1 MFDKLSASLQKV
13 FKNLRGYGKLTER
26 NVHDALREVRLALLE
41 ADVNFQVAREF
52 IARVQA
58 KCLGAEVLDSV
69 TPGQQVIKHVHDELV
84 ELLGGGTREFDFGGG
99 KPAKVLLLGLNGAG
113 KTTTAAK
120 LARLWKKQ
128 GRRVVLVA
136 CDLKRPAAVDQL
148 KILAGQVG
156 VDFVGP
162 QVGEGLHDFG
172 RRALGQVETG
182 AWDIAIFDSAG
193 RLQVDAELVQEL
205 KELKE
210 ILAPRNAVLVLDA
223 AIGQE
228 AVNVAETFHREI
240 GLTGL
245 ILTKLDGDAR
255 GGAALSVQH
264 VAKCPILMTGVG
276 ERLEDLEPFHPDRL
290 ASRILGMG
298 DIVSFVEKAQE
309 AVDVEM
315 LAQAEETLRKKTLTL
330 EDFLSQMQQMKK
342 LGSMSS
348 LLEMLPGVGQIP
360 AEAREQALAGSEQEM
375 KKAEA
380 IIRSMTVKERRHP
393 EVLDASRKRRIAR
406 GSGTDV
412 SAVNEVLNNF
422 RRSQQMMQKMGKMQ
436 KKMLR
441 MKRF

>member
-1 MFDKLSASLQKV
+1 VFDKLSASLQKV

-26 NVHDALREVRLALLE
+26 NVQDALREVRMALLE

-52 IARVQA
+52 VARVQA
-58 KCLGAEVLDSV
+58 KCLGTEVLDSV

-84 ELLGGGTREFDFGGG
+84 ELLGGGTREFDLSGRR
-99 KPAKVLLLGLNGAG
+99 PAKVLLLGLNGAG
-113 KTTTAAK
+113 KTTTAGK

-128 GRRVVLVA
+128 GKRVVLVA
-136 CDLKRPAAVDQL
+136 CDLKRPAAVEQL

-156 VDFVGP
+156 VEFIGP
-162 QVGEGLHDFG
+162 RAGEGLHEFG
-172 RRALGQVETG
+172 RRALREAESVE
-182 AWDIAIFDSAG
+182 WDVAIFDSAG

-210 ILAPRNAVLVLDA
+210 ILEPRNAVLVLDA

-228 AVNVAETFHREI
+228 AVSVAETFHREI

-255 GGAALSVQH
+255 GGAALSVQQ

-298 DIVSFVEKAQE
+298 DIVSLVEKAQE
-309 AVDVEM
+309 AVDVDM
-315 LAQAEETLRKKTLTL
+315 LAQAEATLRKKAMTL
-330 EDFLSQMQQMKK
+330 EDFLAQMQQMKK

-348 LLEMLPGVGQIP
+348 LFEMLPGVGQIP
-360 AEAREQALAGSEQEM
+360 AEMREQALADSEQEL

-380 IIRSMTVKERRHP
+380 IIRSMTVRERRHP

-412 SAVNEVLNNF
+412 PAINTLLNNF
-422 RRSQQMMQKMGKMQ
+422 RKSQQMMQKMGKMQ
-436 KKMLR
+436 KQMLR

>member
-1 MFDKLSASLQKV
+1 MFDKLTASFQKV
-13 FKNLRGYGKLTER
+13 FKNLRGYGKLSER
-26 NVHDALREVRLALLE
+26 NIQDALREVRMALLE
-41 ADVNFQVAREF
+41 ADVNYQVAREF

-58 KCLGAEVLDSV
+58 KCLGQAVLDSV
-69 TPGQQVIKHVHDELV
+69 TPGQQVIKHVHDEMV
-84 ELLGGGTREFDFGGG
+84 ELLGGGTREFDLGGG

-113 KTTTAAK
+113 KTTTAGK
-120 LARLWKKQ
+120 LARHWKKQ

-162 QVGEGLHDFG
+162 QAGEGLHDFG
-172 RRALGQVETG
+172 RRALQETEQG
-182 AWDIAIFDSAG
+182 GWDIAIFDSAG
-193 RLQVDAELVQEL
+193 RLQVDADLVQEL
-205 KELKE
+205 KELKA
-210 ILAPRNAVLVLDA
+210 ILAPRNAVLVLDG

-228 AVNVAETFHREI
+228 AVNVAETFHRDI

-264 VAKCPILMTGVG
+264 VTHCPILMVGVG
-276 ERLEDLEPFHPDRL
+276 ERAEDLEAFYPDRM

-298 DIVSFVEKAQE
+298 DILSLVEKAQA
-309 AVDVEM
+309 AVDTDM
-315 LAQAEETLRKKTLTL
+315 LVQAEETLRKKTLTL

-342 LGSMSS
+342 LGPLGN
-348 LLEMLPGVGQIP
+348 LLEMLPGAGQIP
-360 AEAREQALAGSEQEM
+360 ADVREQALAGSEQEM
-375 KKAEA
+375 KRTEA
-380 IIRSMTVKERRHP
+380 IIRSMTVQERRHP
-393 EVLDASRKRRIAR
+393 EVLDAGRKRRIAR

-422 RRSQQMMQKMGKMQ
+422 RRAQQMMQKMGKMQ
-436 KKMLR
+436 KKLLR
-441 MKRF
+441 LRK

>member
-26 NVHDALREVRLALLE
+26 NVQDALREVRMALLE

-52 IARVQA
+52 VARVQA
-58 KCLGAEVLDSV
+58 KCLGTEVLDSV

-84 ELLGGGTREFDFGGG
+84 ELLGGGAREFDLGG
-99 KPAKVLLLGLNGAG
+99 KRPAKVLLLGLNGAG

-136 CDLKRPAAVDQL
+136 CDLKRPAAVEQL

-156 VDFVGP
+156 VDFIGP
-162 QVGEGLHDFG
+162 QPGEGLHAFG
-172 RRALGQVETG
+172 RRALREAESV
-182 AWDIAIFDSAG
+182 AWDVALFDSAG

-210 ILAPRNAVLVLDA
+210 ILDPRNAVLVLDA

-228 AVNVAETFHREI
+228 ALAVAETFHREI
-240 GLTGL
+240 ELTGL

-298 DIVSFVEKAQE
+298 DIVSLVEKAQE
-309 AVDVEM
+309 AVDEDM
-315 LAQAEETLRKKTLTL
+315 LAQAEATLRKKALTL
-330 EDFLSQMQQMKK
+330 EDFLAQMQQMKK

-360 AEAREQALAGSEQEM
+360 PDVREQAMVESEKEM
-375 KKAEA
+375 KRAES
-380 IIRSMTVKERRHP
+380 IIRSMTPKERRHP
-393 EVLDASRKRRIAR
+393 ELLDASRKRRIAR

-412 SAVNEVLNNF
+412 TAINTLLNNF

-436 KKMLR
+436 KKMMKL
-441 MKRF
+441 KRF

>member
-1 MFDKLSASLQKV
+1 VFDKLSTSLQKV

-26 NVHDALREVRLALLE
+26 NIHDALREVRLALLE

-58 KCLGAEVLDSV
+58 KCLGAEVLASI

-84 ELLGGGTREFDFGGG
+84 ALLGGGTREFDFGGG
-99 KPAKVLLLGLNGAG
+99 PPAKVLLLGLNGAG
-113 KTTTAAK
+113 KTTTAGK
-120 LARLWKKQ
+120 LARFWKKQ

-136 CDLKRPAAVDQL
+136 CDLKRPAAVAQL
-148 KILAGQVG
+148 EILAGQVG
-156 VDFVGP
+156 ADFVGP
-162 QVGEGLHDFG
+162 QAGEGLHDFG
-172 RRALGQVETG
+172 RRALRAVEQG
-182 AWDIAIFDSAG
+182 GWELAIFDSAG

-228 AVNVAETFHREI
+228 AVNVAATFHREI

-264 VAKCPILMTGVG
+264 VVPCPILMVGVG
-276 ERLEDLEPFHPDRL
+276 ERLDDLEVFHPDRM

-298 DIVSFVEKAQE
+298 DIVSLVEKAQA
-309 AVDVEM
+309 AVDVDL

-330 EDFLSQMQQMKK
+330 EDFLAQMQQMKK
-342 LGSMSS
+342 LGSMGS
-348 LLEMLPGVGQIP
+348 LLGMLPGAGQIP
-360 AEAREQALAGSEQEM
+360 AEVREQALAGSAQEM
-375 KKAEA
+375 KRAEA
-380 IIRSMTVKERRHP
+380 IIRSMTKQERRRP
-393 EVLDASRKRRIAR
+393 EILDASRKRRIAR
-406 GSGTDV
+406 GSGTAV
-412 SAVNEVLNNF
+412 TAVNEVLNNF
-422 RRSQQMMQKMGKMQ
+422 RRAQQMLQKMGKLQ

-441 MKRF
+441 RQKF

>member
-26 NVHDALREVRLALLE
+26 NVQDALREVRMALLE

-52 IARVQA
+52 VARVQA

-69 TPGQQVIKHVHDELV
+69 TPGQQVIKQVHDELV
-84 ELLGGGTREFDFGGG
+84 ALLGGGTREFDFSGN

-113 KTTTAAK
+113 KTTTAGK
-120 LARLWKKQ
+120 LAQYWKKQ

-136 CDLKRPAAVDQL
+136 CDLKRPAAVEQL

-162 QVGEGLHDFG
+162 QASEGLHDFG
-172 RRALGQVETG
+172 RRALAAVEQG
-182 AWDIAIFDSAG
+182 GCDIAIFDSAG
-193 RLQVDAELVQEL
+193 RLQVDTELVQDL

-240 GLTGL
+240 GLSGL

-255 GGAALSVQH
+255 GGAALSIQH
-264 VAKCPILMTGVG
+264 VTHCPILMTGIG
-276 ERLEDLEPFHPDRL
+276 ERLDDLEIFHPDRM

-298 DIVSFVEKAQE
+298 DIISLVEKAQA

-342 LGSMSS
+342 LGSMSG

-360 AEAREQALAGSEQEM
+360 AEARAQAMAGSEQEM

-380 IIRSMTVKERRHP
+380 IIRSMTRQERRHP

-412 SAVNEVLNNF
+412 AGVNEVLNNF
-422 RRSQQMMQKMGKMQ
+422 RRAQQMMQKMGKLQ
-436 KKMLR
+436 KRMLR
-441 MKRF
+441 MNRG